1 MAPPD
6 GSSAVST
13 LFSLRPVNGECTAGR
28 HLGGAAGLLSSRKY
42 FVFAQTW
49 QRGEHGRTTFGWF
62 RRTILVALLVSI
74 GGIDTLIKHIPHLV
88 PGFYHMIES
97 LIKQTKQFVPEACD
111 GNYNRTPHPSPRYN
125 VDASWVHNI
134 VAGGGVACVYCFHR
148 RLLFFG
154 ALIIVV
160 PRRVLFLTINHRRRA
175 RGRSCAAAKLRGS
188 MRLGPRLLRSERS

>member
-1 MAPPD
+1 M
-6 GSSAVST
+6 
-13 LFSLRPVNGECTAGR
+13 
-28 HLGGAAGLLSSRKY
+28 LSSRKY

-62 RRTILVALLVSI
+62 RRTILVALLVSS
-74 GGIDTLIKHIPHLV
+74 GGIDTLIKHLPHLV

-134 VAGGGVACVYCFHR
+134 VAGGRGGV
-148 RLLFFG
+148 RLLFPSKAAVFWS
-154 ALIIVV
+154 ID
-160 PRRVLFLTINHRRRA
+160 HRRPSTGA
-175 RGRSCAAAKLRGS
+175 VFDN
-188 MRLGPRLLRSERS
+188 